1 MFCQHARDRQEA
13 RSREHGTPISLRG
26 RASWQREAKR
36 SGAERSGAAV
46 MVPGDA
52 RAARRDGEA
61 VQRLDRNHCRGFCV
75 AGKQHTTIISC

>member
-1 MFCQHARDRQEA
+1 MAHPSRCAGERAGNAKRSEA
-13 RSREHGTPISLRG
+13 
-26 RASWQREAKR
+26 AR

-61 VQRLDRNHCRGFCV
+61 VQRLDRNHRRGFCV